1 MRRGYFRAAKIG
13 VVEVVERW
21 RNDVRQNRSPI
32 VQRPNH
38 PRPSP
43 WLEHPL
49 LGKEGSWSF
58 CCLMKILVL
67 RFSSIGDIV
76 LTTPVVRALARQ
88 VPGAEIHFATKPA
101 YRKLLET
108 NPYIAK
114 VHCLTGSL
122 GELVQQLKAEQF
134 DCIIDLHNNLRTRL
148 LKLRLG
154 VRAYSF
160 DKLNWQKWLLV
171 NFKIDK
177 LPRVHIVQRYLAAAA
192 PLGIK
197 DDGKGLDYFIPK
209 GQEVDLTTLPA
220 AFGRGYVAVAI
231 GAQHATKRLPVEKII
246 ELCAKLARPIVLLG
260 GPEDE
265 SIGHVIEQAFETRA
279 VTAEAAPSVP
289 DDPYYFPAKSPSSQ
303 VPKTQIHNGCG
314 RYSLHQSASLLQQAQ
329 FVVSHDTGLMHI
341 AAAFG
346 KEIFSVWGNTVPAF
360 GMYPYRTD
368 FRVLEVPGL
377 PCRPCSKIGFAK
389 CPQGH
394 FKCMRDQGLDL
405 DLPPSRDGR

>member
-1 MRRGYFRAAKIG
+1 
-13 VVEVVERW
+13 
-21 RNDVRQNRSPI
+21 
-32 VQRPNH
+32 
-38 PRPSP
+38 
-43 WLEHPL
+43 
-49 LGKEGSWSF
+49 
-58 CCLMKILVL
+58 MKILVL

-76 LTTPVVRALARQ
+76 LTTPVVRALAQQ
-88 VPGAEIHFATKPA
+88 VAGAEVHYATKPA
-101 YRKLLET
+101 YRSLLEP

-122 GELVQQLKAEQF
+122 GELVQALKAERF
-134 DCIIDLHNNLRTRL
+134 DYIIDLHNNLRTRL

-154 VRAYSF
+154 VPASSF

-177 LPRVHIVQRYLAAAA
+177 LPRVHIVQRYLETGAA
-192 PLGIK
+192 LGLK
-197 DDGKGLDYFIPK
+197 DDRQGLDYFIPA
-209 GQEVDLTTLPA
+209 GQEVELTTLPA
-220 AFGRGYVAVAI
+220 PFQRGYVAVAI
-231 GAQHATKRLPVEKII
+231 GAQHATKRLPVEKLI

-265 SIGHVIEQAFETRA
+265 SIGHVIEQAFGANVARA
-279 VTAEAAPSVP
+279 TPAATIP
-289 DDPYYFPAKSPSSQ
+289 DDPYRFPAKSADRQAPQ
-303 VPKTQIHNGCG
+303 TLIHNGCG
-314 RYSLHQSASLLQQAQ
+314 RYSLHQSASLLRQAQ

-377 PCRPCSKIGFAK
+377 PCRPCSKIGFEK

-394 FKCMRDQGLDL
+394 FKCMRDQALNL
-405 DLPPSRDGR
+405 ELPPTRDGR